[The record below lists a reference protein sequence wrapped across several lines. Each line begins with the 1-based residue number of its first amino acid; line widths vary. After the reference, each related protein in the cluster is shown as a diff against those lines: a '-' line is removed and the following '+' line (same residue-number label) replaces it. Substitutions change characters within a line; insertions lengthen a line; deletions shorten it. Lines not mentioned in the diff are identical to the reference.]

1 MIALLGLF
9 VLFIVLSQTH
19 SWANVVALDWLE
31 YTNEAINK
39 KKEKS
44 HCFNQMNH
52 LKLIFLNIIIISEN
66 HLLNEKL
73 SWLFEN
79 NLYVCIISFYVQQYH
94 SNYNVNV
101 AFDRNQNHIN
111 TRNRLFLL
119 AGLKQPLIQH
129 MLLSSGTQKSC
140 L

>member
-1 MIALLGLF
+1 MLLRWIGWNTQMKQLTKRKKKAIALIRWTTWNWF
-9 VLFIVLSQTH
+9 
-19 SWANVVALDWLE
+19 
-31 YTNEAINK
+31 
-39 KKEKS
+39 
-44 HCFNQMNH
+44 
-52 LKLIFLNIIIISEN
+52 IIIISEN
-66 HLLNEKL
+66 QLLNEKL
-73 SWLFEN
+73 SWSFEN
-79 NLYVCIISFYVQQYH
+79 NLYVCIISFNVQQYD
-94 SNYNVNV
+94 SIYSVNV

>member
-9 VLFIVLSQTH
+9 VLSIVLSQTH

-31 YTNEAINK
+31 YTNKAINRK
-39 KKEKS
+39 KKAIVLIRWTTWNW
-44 HCFNQMNH
+44 F
-52 LKLIFLNIIIISEN
+52 LLLLLIFLKINYWMKSSAGYFKIICMFA
-66 HLLNEKL
+66 
-73 SWLFEN
+73 LFYLMFN
-79 NLYVCIISFYVQQYH
+79 SIYS
-94 SNYNVNV
+94 VNV

>member
-9 VLFIVLSQTH
+9 VLSIVLSQTH

-31 YTNEAINK
+31 YTNKAINRK
-39 KKEKS
+39 KKAIVLIRWTTWNW
-44 HCFNQMNH
+44 F
-52 LKLIFLNIIIISEN
+52 LLLLLIFLKINYWMKSSAGYLKIICMFA
-66 HLLNEKL
+66 
-73 SWLFEN
+73 LFYLMFN
-79 NLYVCIISFYVQQYH
+79 SIYS
-94 SNYNVNV
+94 VNV